1 MALLDGVDLLV
12 DELGCFKLLVLLIR
26 FVSFNLKGFWVTL
39 VALTYL
45 SEICFGSSQSVNF
58 FRRFLNIGL
67 RHLTEAS
74 L

>member
-12 DELGCFKLLVLLIR
+12 DKLSCFKLLVLLR

-58 FRRFLNIGL
+58 FLRFLNIGI